1 MKSFLRFERSSPIF
15 ADVKSCR
22 ILISL
27 NTHLL
32 TNRRRLFKSK
42 IWLHRR
48 HLTHFLEISAIE
60 LSYLFLRSA
69 MIETLVE
76 LKEGPEETT
85 EIPFWCVVASLL
97 LFAFFN
103 THICN
108 YSFGEQRQRRRQKDR
123 LLLEFR
129 FTETH
134 LFGVWSW
141 SERRSCCSE

>member
-15 ADVKSCR
+15 VDVKSCR

-42 IWLHRR
+42 IR

-85 EIPFWCVVASLL
+85 EIPF
-97 LFAFFN
+97 
-103 THICN
+103 
-108 YSFGEQRQRRRQKDR
+108 
-123 LLLEFR
+123 
-129 FTETH
+129 
-134 LFGVWSW
+134 
-141 SERRSCCSE
+141 